1 MFPITGWSTGAFSM
15 ILLVLLCI
23 NCNRY
28 IYPCNVLSVDLWPA
42 GLPVSGWLVSIYILS
57 SGGAGG
63 AGHSGHSG
71 GSGIYLGPLVAPSVF
86 SAPSHTQHETLGRS
100 RPPPPPP
107 QPFFSIAGILPRSS
121 SLRDLPGHTQARLPS
136 WRRSPRPPRTP

>member
-1 MFPITGWSTGAFSM
+1 M

-57 SGGAGG
+57 SGGGG
-63 AGHSGHSG
+63 G
-71 GSGIYLGPLVAPSVF
+71 
-86 SAPSHTQHETLGRS
+86 
-100 RPPPPPP
+100 
-107 QPFFSIAGILPRSS
+107 
-121 SLRDLPGHTQARLPS
+121 RDLPRVSCCVWEGAEKTEGATRG
-136 WRRSPRPPRTP
+136 PR